1 MIKGE
6 STKKELEKKV
16 KEVPTKAPVKNIST
30 MARYEKIAF
39 DIATRILKREYTE
52 GQRLF
57 GRSTLAGRYNVSP
70 ETIRRAVA
78 LLQTMG
84 IVEVFQGS
92 GIVVKERN
100 AAKKY
105 VESFNHRQDLLAAR
119 EKYLNLLD
127 DKRELDKKI
136 EEQMDRVLMYSSRLL
151 SILPRVGEIVIE
163 KQSPL
168 IDKSLLE
175 SQFRKKTDA
184 TVIIVERKG
193 EEFFSPDKDFVL
205 EEGDCLVF
213 IASSE
218 KTEKIETY
226 VNSQTL

>member
-1 MIKGE
+1 MN
-6 STKKELEKKV
+6 KKDSI
-16 KEVPTKAPVKNIST
+16 KNISS
-30 MARYEKIAF
+30 MAKYEKIAF
-39 DIATRILKREYTE
+39 DIATKILKREYTE
-52 GQRLF
+52 GQKLY

-78 LLQTMG
+78 LLQSMG

-92 GIVVKERN
+92 GINVKDRN

-119 EKYLNLLD
+119 EKYLQLLD
-127 DKRELDKKI
+127 EKRELDKKI

-163 KQSPL
+163 KNSPL
-168 IDKSLLE
+168 INKSLIDL
-175 SQFRKKTDA
+175 QFRKETDA
-184 TVIIVERKG
+184 TVIAIERKG
-193 EEFFSPDKDFVL
+193 EEIFSPNKDFVL
-205 EEGDCLVF
+205 QEGDCLIF

-218 KTEKIETY
+218 KTEKIEKY
-226 VNSQTL
+226 VNSQIL

>member
-1 MIKGE
+1 MRLFNMN
-6 STKKELEKKV
+6 KKDSI
-16 KEVPTKAPVKNIST
+16 KNISS
-30 MARYEKIAF
+30 MAKYEKIAF
-39 DIATRILKREYTE
+39 DIATKILKREYTE
-52 GQRLF
+52 GQKLY

-78 LLQTMG
+78 LLQSMG

-92 GIVVKERN
+92 GINVKDRN

-119 EKYLNLLD
+119 EKYLQLLD
-127 DKRELDKKI
+127 EKRELDKKI

-163 KQSPL
+163 KNSPL
-168 IDKSLLE
+168 INKSLIDL
-175 SQFRKKTDA
+175 QFRKETDA
-184 TVIIVERKG
+184 TVIAIERKG
-193 EEFFSPDKDFVL
+193 EEIFSPNKDFVL
-205 EEGDCLVF
+205 QEGDCLIF

-218 KTEKIETY
+218 KTEKIEKY
-226 VNSQTL
+226 VNSQIL

>member
-1 MIKGE
+1 
-6 STKKELEKKV
+6 
-16 KEVPTKAPVKNIST
+16 
-30 MARYEKIAF
+30 MAKYEKIAF
-39 DIATRILKREYTE
+39 DIATKILKREYTE
-52 GQRLF
+52 GQKLY

-78 LLQTMG
+78 LLQSMG

-92 GIVVKERN
+92 GVNVKDRN

-119 EKYLNLLD
+119 EKYLQLLD
-127 DKRELDKKI
+127 EKRELDKKI

-163 KQSPL
+163 KNSPL
-168 IDKSLLE
+168 INKSLIDL
-175 SQFRKKTDA
+175 QFRKETDA
-184 TVIIVERKG
+184 TVIAIERKG
-193 EEFFSPDKDFVL
+193 EEIFSPNKDFVL
-205 EEGDCLVF
+205 QEGDCLIF

-218 KTEKIETY
+218 KTEKIEKY
-226 VNSQTL
+226 VNSQIL

>member
-1 MIKGE
+1 MYNLNNNRNKMRLFNMN
-6 STKKELEKKV
+6 KKDSI
-16 KEVPTKAPVKNIST
+16 KNISS
-30 MARYEKIAF
+30 MAKYEKIAF
-39 DIATRILKREYTE
+39 DIATKILKREYTE
-52 GQRLF
+52 GQKLY

-78 LLQTMG
+78 LLQSMG

-92 GIVVKERN
+92 GINVKDRN

-119 EKYLNLLD
+119 EKYLQLLD
-127 DKRELDKKI
+127 EKRELDKKI

-163 KQSPL
+163 KNSPL
-168 IDKSLLE
+168 INKSLIDL
-175 SQFRKKTDA
+175 QFRKETDA
-184 TVIIVERKG
+184 TVIAIERKG
-193 EEFFSPDKDFVL
+193 EEIFSPNKDFVL
-205 EEGDCLVF
+205 QEGDCLIF

-218 KTEKIETY
+218 KTEKIEKY
-226 VNSQTL
+226 VNSQIL

>member
-1 MIKGE
+1 MN
-6 STKKELEKKV
+6 KKE
-16 KEVPTKAPVKNIST
+16 TIKNISS
-30 MARYEKIAF
+30 MAKYEKIAF
-39 DIATRILKREYTE
+39 DIATKVLKREYTE
-52 GQRLF
+52 GQKLY

-78 LLQTMG
+78 LLQSMG

-92 GIVVKERN
+92 GINVKDRN

-119 EKYLNLLD
+119 EKYLQLLD
-127 DKRELDKKI
+127 EKRELDKKI

-163 KQSPL
+163 KNSPL
-168 IDKSLLE
+168 INKSLIDL
-175 SQFRKKTDA
+175 QFRKETDA
-184 TVIIVERKG
+184 TVIAIERKG
-193 EEFFSPDKDFVL
+193 EEIFSPNKDFVL
-205 EEGDCLVF
+205 QEGDCLIF

-218 KTEKIETY
+218 KTEKIEKY
-226 VNSQTL
+226 VNSQIL

>member
-1 MIKGE
+1 MN
-6 STKKELEKKV
+6 KKE
-16 KEVPTKAPVKNIST
+16 TIKNISS
-30 MARYEKIAF
+30 MAKYEKIAF
-39 DIATRILKREYTE
+39 DIATKILKREYTE
-52 GQRLF
+52 GQKLY

-78 LLQTMG
+78 LLQSMG

-92 GIVVKERN
+92 GVNVKDRN

-119 EKYLNLLD
+119 EKYLQLLD
-127 DKRELDKKI
+127 EKRELDKKI

-163 KQSPL
+163 KNSPL
-168 IDKSLLE
+168 INKSLIDL
-175 SQFRKKTDA
+175 QFRKETDA
-184 TVIIVERKG
+184 TVIAIERKG
-193 EEFFSPDKDFVL
+193 EEIFSPNKDFVL
-205 EEGDCLVF
+205 QEGDCLIF

-218 KTEKIETY
+218 KTEKIEKY
-226 VNSQTL
+226 VNSQIL